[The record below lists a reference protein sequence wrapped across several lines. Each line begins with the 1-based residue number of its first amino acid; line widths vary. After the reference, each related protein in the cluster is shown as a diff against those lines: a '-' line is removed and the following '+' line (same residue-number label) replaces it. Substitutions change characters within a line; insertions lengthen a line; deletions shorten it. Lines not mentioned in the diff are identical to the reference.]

1 MRLICLLFLLQ
12 KVNDK
17 DMRPNWTGVYPA
29 ITTKF
34 KANGEL
40 DIPAFLKNIDFQIE
54 SGVSGIIIG
63 GSLGESST
71 LSAAEKIKLVEL
83 LQPYREKIPVVMN
96 IAESSTDRAIE
107 AAKTAQ
113 ATGADGLMLL
123 PPLLYKADADE
134 TVAYFKEV
142 AQSTSLP
149 ILLYNNPID
158 YKIEIT
164 LSMFNSLKDVSNI
177 EAVKESTRDV
187 TNVIRMRNAFGD
199 RFKIMGGVDT
209 LCLETLMLGA
219 DGLVAGLVC
228 AFPKET
234 VVLFELAKA
243 RKYDEAVELYK
254 WFMPLL
260 EMDIH
265 PKLVQYIKL
274 AEVYT
279 GIGTEYVRP
288 PRKQIEGDERIRI
301 VNTLETALRT
311 RPAFEY

>member
-1 MRLICLLFLLQ
+1 M
-12 KVNDK
+12 K
-17 DMRPNWTGVYPA
+17 PTWTGVYPA

-34 KANGEL
+34 TENGEL
-40 DIPAFLKNIDFQIE
+40 DIPAFHKNIEFQIE
-54 SGVSGIIIG
+54 SGVSGIIVG

-71 LSAAEKIKLVEL
+71 LSAAEKLQLVEA
-83 LQPYREKIPVVMN
+83 LQPYRNQVPVIMN
-96 IAESSTDRAIE
+96 VAESSTERAIE
-107 AAKTAQ
+107 AAQQ
-113 ATGADGLMLL
+113 AGRNGADGLMLL

-134 TVAYFKEV
+134 TVTYFREV
-142 AQSTSLP
+142 AESTSLP
-149 ILLYNNPID
+149 ILLYNNPVD

-164 LSMFNSLKDVSNI
+164 IAMFEGLKEVPNI

-199 RFKIMGGVDT
+199 RFKILGGVDT

-228 AFPKET
+228 AFPEET
-234 VVLFELAKA
+234 VALYQLAKA
-243 RKYDEAVELYK
+243 GRFDEAVKLYR

-260 EMDIH
+260 ELDIH

-279 GIGTEYVRP
+279 GIGTEHVRA
-288 PRKQIEGDERIRI
+288 PRKKIAGEERARISAIIE
-301 VNTLETALRT
+301 NALKN
-311 RPAFEY
+311 RPSMASFV

>member
-1 MRLICLLFLLQ
+1 
-12 KVNDK
+12 
-17 DMRPNWTGVYPA
+17 MRPTWTGIYPA

-34 KANGEL
+34 HENGEL
-40 DIPAFLKNIDFQIE
+40 DITTFVKSIEFQIN

-71 LSAAEKIKLVEL
+71 LRADEKIDLIKA
-83 LQPYREKIPVVMN
+83 LQPYRDKVPVITN
-96 IAESSTDRAIE
+96 IAESSTKRAIE
-107 AAKTAQ
+107 AAIA
-113 ATGADGLMLL
+113 AENNGADGLMLL

-134 TVAYFKEV
+134 TVQYFKDI
-142 AQSTSLP
+142 ADSTSLP
-149 ILLYNNPID
+149 ILLYNNPVD

-164 LSMFNSLKDVSNI
+164 IQMFEKLVDVKNI
-177 EAVKESTRDV
+177 EAVKESTRDL
-187 TNVIRMRNAFGD
+187 TNITRMRNAFGD
-199 RFKIMGGVDT
+199 RYKIMGGVDT
-209 LCLETLMLGA
+209 ICLESLLMGA

-234 VVLFELAKA
+234 VVLYNLAKA
-243 RKYDEAVELYK
+243 GRIDEAVNLYR

-279 GIGTEYVRP
+279 GIGTENVRQ
-288 PRKQIEGDERIRI
+288 PRQKISGEERIRI
-301 VNTLETALRT
+301 IAILEHALRN
-311 RPAFEY
+311 RPDLQSF

>member
-1 MRLICLLFLLQ
+1 M
-12 KVNDK
+12 K
-17 DMRPNWTGVYPA
+17 PTWTGVYPA

-34 KANGEL
+34 KENGEL
-40 DIPAFLKNIDFQIE
+40 DIPAFLKNIDYQVE
-54 SGVSGIIIG
+54 SGVSGIIVG

-71 LSAAEKIKLVEL
+71 LSAAEKLKLVEV
-83 LQPYREKIPVVMN
+83 LQPYRKKVPVIMN
-96 IAESSTDRAIE
+96 IAESSTVRAIE
-107 AAKTAQ
+107 AARLAEEG
-113 ATGADGLMLL
+113 GADGLMLL
-123 PPLLYKADADE
+123 PPLLYKADAEE
-134 TVAYFKEV
+134 TVAYFREV
-142 AQSTSLP
+142 AESTSLP
-149 ILLYNNPID
+149 ILLYNNPVD

-164 LSMFNSLKDVSNI
+164 IPMFEQLKDVPNI

-187 TNVIRMRNAFGD
+187 TNVVRMRNAFGS

-228 AFPKET
+228 AFPRET

-243 RKYDEAVELYK
+243 GKFNEAVKLYH

-260 EMDIH
+260 ELDIH

-288 PRKQIEGDERIRI
+288 PRQMISGSEREKIVGIIEQ
-301 VNTLETALRT
+301 ALKNK
-311 RPAFEY
+311 PKF

>member
-1 MRLICLLFLLQ
+1 M
-12 KVNDK
+12 K
-17 DMRPNWTGVYPA
+17 PTWTGVYPA

-34 KANGEL
+34 TETGEL

-71 LSAAEKIKLVEL
+71 LSASEKLALIEV
-83 LQPYREKIPVVMN
+83 LQPYRQKVPVIMN
-96 IAESSTDRAIE
+96 IAESSTSRAIE
-107 AAKTAQ
+107 AAIQ
-113 ATGADGLMLL
+113 AEKSGADGLMLL

-134 TVAYFKEV
+134 TVDYFREV
-142 AQSTSLP
+142 ASSTHLP
-149 ILLYNNPID
+149 ILLYNNPVD

-164 LSMFNSLKDVSNI
+164 IPMFEKLADVENI
-177 EAVKESTRDV
+177 QAVKESTRDV
-187 TNVIRMRNAFGD
+187 TNVIRMRNAFGP

-234 VVLFELAKA
+234 VLLYNLAKA
-243 RKYDEAVELYK
+243 GRYDDAVKLYQ

-260 EMDIH
+260 EMDIQ

-279 GIGTEYVRP
+279 GIGTEYVRA
-288 PRKQIEGDERIRI
+288 PRKTITGAEREKITGIIEK
-301 VNTLETALRT
+301 ALKNK
-311 RPAFEY
+311 PF